1 MLIFHRCILFGELS
15 KYFTNFWLNGF
26 LTTEETSHLSDIVN
40 IVSKNVAYP
49 LIILECLYNKRGV
62 PGVKTPYFQC
72 REYRFDHPGQ
82 RIKILMLH

>member
-1 MLIFHRCILFGELS
+1 MLIFHLCILFGELS